1 VSRAVFSKD
10 RTMNRSILLLGAL
23 SVLGTVQASARPR
36 PTDRPAKGLSSVNV
50 PVVTRADYAI
60 DLAAPDGSVGAT
72 EAARLDGW
80 FRSMDLGYGDSV
92 YVDGPLGYAA
102 RDDVARVAGQYG
114 MLVSLGAPLTVGP
127 VPQGVV
133 RVVVARTT
141 ASVPG
146 CPNWSKRSTPNF
158 DDASMSNY
166 GCAINGN
173 MAAMIANPQDLI
185 HGRDGSGVGDSF
197 TSSRAVDQYRKAT
210 PTGSQG
216 LKDIS
221 TKGQ

>member
-1 VSRAVFSKD
+1 MS
-10 RTMNRSILLLGAL
+10 RSIILLGLVSAL
-23 SVLGTVQASARPR
+23 AVPAAART
-36 PTDRPAKGLSSVNV
+36 TDRPAKGLASVNV
-50 PVVTRADYAI
+50 PIVTRADFAL
-60 DLAAPDGSVGAT
+60 DLAAPDGAIAAQ

-80 FRSMDLGYGDSV
+80 FRSMDLGYGDQIF
-92 YVDGPLGYAA
+92 VDGPLGYAA

-114 MLVSLGAPLTVGP
+114 MLVSLGAPLTVGA

-166 GCAINGN
+166 GCAINSN

-185 HGRDGSGVGDSF
+185 HGREGSGVGDTF
-197 TSSRAVDQYRKAT
+197 ISSRAVDQYRKAT
-210 PTGSQG
+210 PTGTQG

>member
-1 VSRAVFSKD
+1 
-10 RTMNRSILLLGAL
+10 MNRSIIILGAL
-23 SVLGTVQASARPR
+23 TAFGATQASARHYPN
-36 PTDRPAKGLSSVNV
+36 DRPDKGVASVNV

-60 DLAAPDGSVGAT
+60 DLSAPDGSVGPT

-80 FRSMDLGYGDSV
+80 FRSMEIGYGDQV
-92 YVDGPLGYAA
+92 FVDGPLGYAA
-102 RDDVARVAGQYG
+102 RDDVARVAGRYG
-114 MLVSLGAPLTVGP
+114 MLVSLGAPLTVGA

-141 ASVPG
+141 ASVPS
-146 CPNWSKRSTPNF
+146 CPNWSKRATPNF

-166 GCAINGN
+166 GCAINSN

-185 HGRDGSGVGDSF
+185 YGREGSGVGDTF
-197 TSSRAVDQYRKAT
+197 TSSRAVDQYRKAI
-210 PTGSQG
+210 PTGQGG

>member
-1 VSRAVFSKD
+1 
-10 RTMNRSILLLGAL
+10 MNRSIILLGAL
-23 SVLGTVQASARPR
+23 TVLGTAQASARPR
-36 PTDRPAKGLSSVNV
+36 PTDRPAKGVASVNV

-60 DLAAPDGSVGAT
+60 DLSAPDGSVGPV

-80 FRSMDLGYGDSV
+80 FRSMELGYGDQV
-92 YVDGPLGYAA
+92 FVDGPLGYAA

-114 MLVSLGAPLTVGP
+114 MLVSLGAPMTAGA

-141 ASVPG
+141 ASVPN

-166 GCAINGN
+166 GCAINSN

-185 HGRDGSGVGDSF
+185 YGREGSGVGDTF
-197 TSSRAVDQYRKAT
+197 TSSRAVDQYRKAI
-210 PTGSQG
+210 PTGQQG

>member
-1 VSRAVFSKD
+1 
-10 RTMNRSILLLGAL
+10 MNRSVIILGAMSAL
-23 SVLGTVQASARPR
+23 VATQASARHYAA
-36 PTDRPAKGLSSVNV
+36 DRPSKGVASVNV

-60 DLAAPDGSVGAT
+60 DLSAPDGSVGPV

-80 FRSMDLGYGDSV
+80 FRSMELSYGDQV
-92 YVDGPLGYAA
+92 FVDGPLGYAA
-102 RDDVARVAGQYG
+102 RDDVARVAGRYG
-114 MLVSLGAPLTVGP
+114 MLVSLGAPLTVGA

-141 ASVPG
+141 ASVPN

-166 GCAINGN
+166 GCAINSN

-185 HGRDGSGVGDSF
+185 HGREGSGVGDTF
-197 TSSRAVDQYRKAT
+197 TSARAVDQYRKAT
-210 PTGSQG
+210 PTGQQG

>member
-1 VSRAVFSKD
+1 
-10 RTMNRSILLLGAL
+10 MNRSIILLGAL
-23 SVLGTVQASARPR
+23 TVLGTAQASARPR
-36 PTDRPAKGLSSVNV
+36 PTDRPAKGVASVNV

-60 DLAAPDGSVGAT
+60 DLSAPDGSVGPV

-80 FRSMDLGYGDSV
+80 FRSMELGYGDQV
-92 YVDGPLGYAA
+92 FVDGPLGYAA
-102 RDDVARVAGQYG
+102 RDDIARVAGQYG
-114 MLVSLGAPLTVGP
+114 MLVSLGAPMTAGA

-141 ASVPG
+141 ASVPN

-166 GCAINGN
+166 GCAINSN

-185 HGRDGSGVGDSF
+185 YGREGSGVGDTF
-197 TSSRAVDQYRKAT
+197 TSSRAVDQYRKAI
-210 PTGSQG
+210 PTGQQG